1 MESTINIHQSM
12 KLRKSCFLL
21 IGIFCLV
28 ASSAHAQ
35 ERDSLRI
42 GLSIR
47 DEVTNARIVGA
58 KAYILRSDSTLIN
71 SSKSN
76 SSSYAYISIIR
87 NKALKSCIVKVTYP
101 NYVTKYENISLKYT
115 SKKDTYY
122 IPLIYIKRQY
132 SFTDQLLNEVSVTA
146 TKVKMYYRGDTLV
159 YNADAFN
166 VANGSMLDALIRQMP
181 GTELTKQGEI
191 FVNGRKVDNLLLNGK
206 DFFRGKNQLMLENLP
221 YYTVQQIKVYEQT
234 TDKAMALQDKYA
246 KKDFV
251 MDVNL
256 KKEYTTGYMANVE
269 IGAGTEDGYL
279 MRLFGLRFT
288 DTSRLAIIGGA
299 NNLNMHDY
307 SVRGDVDD
315 RDSREGRTYSNLLT
329 AEMRTE
335 KKNSKNVMTVALS
348 RKKTEQGTD
357 EFQESLHDA
366 SSTFSTSQ
374 NASTNR
380 NLGVSLNNQYTLKLP
395 FWMQATTD
403 LRFNSKKDDAN
414 TLYYESGTDTR
425 QQGMAV
431 LDSLFGMGVALN
443 TPSMISAR
451 KRWTNANIKDY
462 SASQDLSISKNLFNT
477 DIIDFNANVDYTKSY
492 NEMDRFNRYL
502 TWGSGVSQ
510 TDITEAIDHPNTH
523 FGAKADLAF
532 KNTRLLYDT
541 ELRYY
546 AGYSFMRDKERESI
560 TDDSTLVVDAENSFD
575 KRMTENKYSM
585 GFDYN
590 YDHWIRP
597 KHINTKLKIK
607 LPFSF
612 ILRQTSYSRYTV
624 DTCLKQKPV
633 FFEPSVDFNYYKER
647 SNGMEDW
654 GIFVNTSLQR
664 ELPEATQLI
673 TLPLTSDRTNIY
685 QGNAHLKSPTLWKTK
700 VNWTYHI
707 KGGDWDYLR
716 QEVIFNQYFNRII
729 STYRYDNGVYIHT
742 ADNINGTW
750 DLNFNTY
757 FRHGLKYKEKDY
769 RYWWKVLS
777 SFRRMKNFIADGAT
791 GEPQQVDNN
800 ELHVE
805 IPFGLSGPITKNITA
820 EWELLADWRK
830 SLNDNSYS
838 TDHEV
843 WQLGTNLSLTAK
855 LLWGIDL
862 ESEWNVT
869 KRYGYLENDLNKL
882 TCEWNMVLSKSV
894 FKNKINLKLKA
905 VDILNQYK
913 SVAYT
918 VNEYGTLETH
928 ALSLPSYVLFSMTY
942 QLNLQ
947 PKKR

>member
-1 MESTINIHQSM
+1 
-12 KLRKSCFLL
+12 
-21 IGIFCLV
+21 
-28 ASSAHAQ
+28 
-35 ERDSLRI
+35 
-42 GLSIR
+42 
-47 DEVTNARIVGA
+47 
-58 KAYILRSDSTLIN
+58 
-71 SSKSN
+71 
-76 SSSYAYISIIR
+76 
-87 NKALKSCIVKVTYP
+87 
-101 NYVTKYENISLKYT
+101 
-115 SKKDTYY
+115 
-122 IPLIYIKRQY
+122 
-132 SFTDQLLNEVSVTA
+132 
-146 TKVKMYYRGDTLV
+146 
-159 YNADAFN
+159 
-166 VANGSMLDALIRQMP
+166 
-181 GTELTKQGEI
+181 
-191 FVNGRKVDNLLLNGK
+191 
-206 DFFRGKNQLMLENLP
+206 
-221 YYTVQQIKVYEQT
+221 
-234 TDKAMALQDKYA
+234 
-246 KKDFV
+246 
-251 MDVNL
+251 
-256 KKEYTTGYMANVE
+256 
-269 IGAGTEDGYL
+269 
-279 MRLFGLRFT
+279 
-288 DTSRLAIIGGA
+288 
-299 NNLNMHDY
+299 
-307 SVRGDVDD
+307 
-315 RDSREGRTYSNLLT
+315 
-329 AEMRTE
+329 
-335 KKNSKNVMTVALS
+335 
-348 RKKTEQGTD
+348 
-357 EFQESLHDA
+357 
-366 SSTFSTSQ
+366 
-374 NASTNR
+374 
-380 NLGVSLNNQYTLKLP
+380 
-395 FWMQATTD
+395 
-403 LRFNSKKDDAN
+403 
-414 TLYYESGTDTR
+414 
-425 QQGMAV
+425 
-431 LDSLFGMGVALN
+431 
-443 TPSMISAR
+443 
-451 KRWTNANIKDY
+451 
-462 SASQDLSISKNLFNT
+462 
-477 DIIDFNANVDYTKSY
+477 
-492 NEMDRFNRYL
+492 
-502 TWGSGVSQ
+502 
-510 TDITEAIDHPNTH
+510 
-523 FGAKADLAF
+523 
-532 KNTRLLYDT
+532 
-541 ELRYY
+541 
-546 AGYSFMRDKERESI
+546 MRDKERESI
-560 TDDSTLVVDAENSFD
+560 TDVSTLVVDAENSFD

-590 YDHWIRP
+590 YYHFFRP
-597 KHINTKLKIK
+597 KHICTKLNIKI
-607 LPFSF
+607 PFSF

-664 ELPEATQLI
+664 ELPEATQFI
-673 TLPLTSDRTNIY
+673 TLPLTSDRINIY

-700 VNWTYHI
+700 VKWTYHI

-742 ADNINGTW
+742 ADNINCTW

-757 FRHGLKYKEKDY
+757 FRHGLKYKGKDY

-791 GEPQQVDNN
+791 GKPQQVDNN

-805 IPFGLSGPITKNITA
+805 TPFGLSGPITKNITA